1 MMQALAKK
9 IIVLVDQSVDQKTK
23 SIVKDETYTITNEIA
38 ALKKKIET

>member
-23 SIVKDETYTITNEIA
+23 SIVKDETFTITNEIA
-38 ALKKKIET
+38 